1 MKKLGVFCIILCIA
15 YSCEDPMNECT
26 ECFSRKK
33 NIESGAIESSESL
46 GTFCGQDIDS
56 VESIRPVEMGD
67 DYIYY
72 NECQ

>member
-1 MKKLGVFCIILCIA
+1 MKKLGIFYIILFIA

-33 NIESGAIESSESL
+33 NIESGAIESSKSL